1 MIQGFNHEGQRAL
14 GTIRLR
20 LQMQDMESTALL
32 HVIDARTSYNMLLG
46 RPWLHENG
54 VIPSTL
60 HQCFKYYQNGTV
72 RKVVGDHKPFTEAES
87 HFADAQFYLG
97 RTKATM
103 VERDVPQEE
112 SGSRQEKES
121 RPKMEGFT
129 IPLTKIDA
137 KKPIPQSLKDFVQ
150 PKQSGATE
158 HGDLSDKELSKHFGP
173 KAYKLLVNAGYNPQ
187 ESSTSKSYVRKTAN
201 TSQNPKA
208 GLGYMVQS
216 PIRIAIKRATANY
229 ASTKQI
235 PKSSSNPRTQRVSVF
250 KRLDERKAQRISV
263 FKRLGK
269 GKSWKKDVTKRANE
283 LDITEKLRSSIP
295 SRMKRCTT
303 LLISCGKELK
313 AKMKTIIFTRDA
325 EDDEDRESVAS
336 SYYTTNS
343 ASNPVPLPHTTQ
355 GQVRREDVVT
365 SNHITSCEEVV
376 VEEEDAEIAPQQ
388 FEEGV
393 KATVDE
399 LREINLGTIEDP
411 RPTYISALLTVDE
424 EYSYIELLKEFKD
437 IFAWSYKEMPG
448 LSSKIAVHHLAVR
461 KDARPVK
468 QAQRRFRPEL
478 VPLIEAEVNK
488 LINVGFIREVK
499 YPTWISSIVPVR
511 KKNGQIRV
519 CVDFRD
525 LNEAC
530 PKDDFPLP
538 IAELMIDATTGHE
551 ALTFMDGSSGYNQIR
566 MSPNEEELTAFRT
579 PKGIYCYKVMPFGL
593 KNAGAT
599 YQRAMQKIFDDIL
612 HKNVECYVD
621 DLVVKSKKRNNHL
634 QDLRM
639 VFERLRKHQLKMNPL
654 KCAFGVKSGKFL
666 GFIVRHQG
674 IEIEQAKIDAI
685 LKMPEPRNIHDL
697 KSLQGKLAYL
707 RRFISNLAGRC
718 QPFSRIMK
726 KGIPFEWDESCRNAF
741 KNIKSY
747 LMQPP
752 VLAAP
757 VPGRPL
763 ILYIAAQER
772 SMGALLAQE
781 NEGGKE
787 NALYYLSRTMTPNEL
802 KYAPIEKLC
811 LALIFSI
818 QKLKH
823 YFQAHT
829 VRLISKANPLKFV
842 MSRPVLSDRLAR
854 WYLQLQQFEIVYVP
868 QKAVKGQVLADFLAD
883 HPIPAEWELSDDL
896 PDEDALVIDVA
907 LPWWMF
913 FDGASH
919 KEGAGAGIVFV
930 TPERQV
936 LPFSF
941 TLTENCSN
949 NVAEYQALILGLE
962 MALNM
967 QQSHLKVYGDS
978 KLVVNQILGLYEV
991 KKPELLPYVKYA
1003 RKIIEWLGDVEI
1015 EHVPRSENKQA
1026 DALAKL
1032 ASTIAMISGEIQIP
1046 VCERWVIPPIF
1057 KEEKCEEIES
1067 HLVEVFEIEEED
1079 WRQLLVDYLKY
1090 DKLPNDPRRRV
1101 DIRRRATRFIFFKG
1115 TLYRRSFDG
1124 VFLRCLS
1131 SEEAAKAMEEAHSGI
1146 CGAHQ
1151 SGPKLHFRIKRMGY
1165 YWPTMVKDC
1174 LDYAQRCQACQFHAN
1189 LIHQP
1194 PEPLHPTVA
1203 SWPFDAWGMD
1213 VVGPLTKSSGGHLY
1227 ILAATDYFS
1236 KWAEAIPLREVK
1248 KETVAEFIKTNII
1261 YRYGVPR
1268 YIITDNGTP
1277 FSNTVINKLCE
1288 KFGFKQRKS
1297 SMYNAPANGLAEAFN
1312 KTLCN
1317 LLKKIVSKS
1326 KRDWHERI
1334 GEALW
1339 AYRTTYRTP
1348 TQATPYSLV
1357 YGVEAV
1363 IPLEQQIPSLR
1374 MAIQEGLTEE
1384 ENARLRLEELEA
1396 LDEKRLEAQQKLE
1409 CYQARLSKSFNKTVR
1424 VRSFQVGDLV
1434 LAVRRPIVVTHR
1446 VGNKFISR
1454 WDGPYVVKEVYTNG
1468 AYRLLSDDNVRVGPI
1483 NGKFLKRY
1491 YP

>member
-1 MIQGFNHEGQRAL
+1 MGL
-14 GTIRLR
+14 
-20 LQMQDMESTALL
+20 
-32 HVIDARTSYNMLLG
+32 
-46 RPWLHENG
+46 
-54 VIPSTL
+54 
-60 HQCFKYYQNGTV
+60 
-72 RKVVGDHKPFTEAES
+72 
-87 HFADAQFYLG
+87 
-97 RTKATM
+97 
-103 VERDVPQEE
+103 
-112 SGSRQEKES
+112 
-121 RPKMEGFT
+121 GFT
-129 IPLTKIDA
+129 
-137 KKPIPQSLKDFVQ
+137 
-150 PKQSGATE
+150 
-158 HGDLSDKELSKHFGP
+158 H
-173 KAYKLLVNAGYNPQ
+173 
-187 ESSTSKSYVRKTAN
+187 
-201 TSQNPKA
+201 QN
-208 GLGYMVQS
+208 
-216 PIRIAIKRATANY
+216 PIRIAIKRATTNH
-229 ASTKQI
+229 I
-235 PKSSSNPRTQRVSVF
+235 VEGEVPIQRVSAF
-250 KRLDERKAQRISV
+250 KRLHYEEVPRTSV

-269 GKSWKKDVTKRANE
+269 KMKHGAPKGNDE
-283 LDITEKLRSSIP
+283 LQMTQKLRSLVP

-303 LLISCGKELK
+303 LSVSCGRELK
-313 AKMKTIIFTRDA
+313 AKMKTVIFTKTVEDDEDRESVDSSKTRTLEDDEDRESVDSSKTRTL

-336 SYYTTNS
+336 SYYITNI
-343 ASNPVPLPHTTQ
+343 ASLMVQDKSIRDGIIRSSDVKGIIRVKRMDETIKTCIAF
-355 GQVRREDVVT
+355 EDPKQRSEVVS
-365 SNHITSCEEVV
+365 SNYITLSEEVNM
-376 VEEEDAEIAPQQ
+376 EEEDAEMAPQQ

-393 KATVDE
+393 KSTIDE
-399 LREINLGTIEDP
+399 LKEINLGTIDEP
-411 RPTYISALLTVDE
+411 RPTFISALLTKDE
-424 EYSYIELLKEFKD
+424 ECAYVELLKEFKD

-448 LSSKIAVHHLAVR
+448 LSPKIVVHHLAVKR
-461 KDARPVK
+461 DSRPVK
-468 QAQRRFRPEL
+468 QTQRRFRPEL

-488 LINVGFIREVK
+488 LITAGFIREVK

-551 ALTFMDGSSGYNQIR
+551 ALSFMDGSSGYNQIL
-566 MSPNEEELTAFRT
+566 MSPEDEELTAFRT

-612 HKNVECYVD
+612 HKNIECYVD
-621 DLVVKSKKRNNHL
+621 DVVMKSRRRNDHL
-634 QDLRM
+634 QDLRI
-639 VFERLRKHQLKMNPL
+639 VFERLRKYQLKMNPL

-674 IEIEQAKIDAI
+674 IEIEQAKINAI

-697 KSLQGKLAYL
+697 KSLQEKLAYL

-726 KGIPFEWDESCRNAF
+726 KGIPFEWNESCSTAF
-741 KNIKSY
+741 NNIKAY
-747 LMQPP
+747 LMKPP

-757 VPGRPL
+757 VIGRPL

-772 SMGALLAQE
+772 SMDALLAQD
-781 NEGGKE
+781 NESGKE

-802 KYAPIEKLC
+802 NYSPIEKLC

-829 VRLISKANPLKFV
+829 VRLISKANPLKYV
-842 MSRPVLSDRLAR
+842 MSRPVLFDRLAR

-883 HPIPAEWELSDDL
+883 HPIPAEWELTDDL
-896 PDEDALVIDVA
+896 PDEDALAIEISP
-907 LPWWMF
+907 PWTMY

-919 KEGAGAGIVFV
+919 QDGAGAGVVFV
-930 TPERQV
+930 SPERQV
-936 LPFSF
+936 LPYSF

-962 MALNM
+962 MAMDAKQL
-967 QQSHLKVYGDS
+967 HLRVYGDS

-991 KKPELLPYVKYA
+991 KKPNMLPYVKYA
-1003 RKIIEWLGDVEI
+1003 QKLIGQLGDVEL

-1032 ASTIAMISGEIQIP
+1032 ASTIAMVGGEVAIP
-1046 VCERWVIPPIF
+1046 VCESWVIPPVF
-1057 KEEKCEEIES
+1057 EDEDCEENETNA
-1067 HLVEVFEIEEED
+1067 VEVFEIEEEED

-1090 DKLPNDPRRRV
+1090 DKLPSDPHRKV

-1131 SEEAAKAMEEAHSGI
+1131 NEEAVKAME
-1146 CGAHQ
+1146 
-1151 SGPKLHFRIKRMGY
+1151 KRI
-1165 YWPTMVKDC
+1165 
-1174 LDYAQRCQACQFHAN
+1174 LRCQACQFHAN

-1227 ILAATDYFS
+1227 ILVATDYFS
-1236 KWAEAIPLREVK
+1236 KWAEALPLKEVK
-1248 KETVAEFIKTNII
+1248 KETVADFIKTRII

-1277 FSNTVINKLCE
+1277 FSNTLINKLCE

-1312 KTLCN
+1312 NTLCN
-1317 LLKKIVSKS
+1317 LLKKVVAKT
-1326 KRDWHERI
+1326 K
-1334 GEALW
+1334 
-1339 AYRTTYRTP
+1339 P
-1348 TQATPYSLV
+1348 
-1357 YGVEAV
+1357 V

-1374 MAIQEGLTEE
+1374 IAIQEGLTEE
-1384 ENARLRLEELEA
+1384 ENARLRLGELEA
-1396 LDEKRLEAQQKLE
+1396 LDEKRLEAQQRLE
-1409 CYQARLSKSFNKTVR
+1409 CYQARLSKAFNKKVR
-1424 VRSFQVGDLV
+1424 PRSFQIGDLV
-1434 LAVRRPIVVTHR
+1434 LAVRRPIITTRR
-1446 VGNKFISR
+1446 VRNKFVSR
-1454 WDGPYVVKEVYTNG
+1454 WDGPYVV
-1468 AYRLLSDDNVRVGPI
+1468 
-1483 NGKFLKRY
+1483 
-1491 YP
+1491 

>member
-1 MIQGFNHEGQRAL
+1 MI
-14 GTIRLR
+14 
-20 LQMQDMESTALL
+20 
-32 HVIDARTSYNMLLG
+32 
-46 RPWLHENG
+46 
-54 VIPSTL
+54 
-60 HQCFKYYQNGTV
+60 
-72 RKVVGDHKPFTEAES
+72 
-87 HFADAQFYLG
+87 
-97 RTKATM
+97 
-103 VERDVPQEE
+103 
-112 SGSRQEKES
+112 
-121 RPKMEGFT
+121 
-129 IPLTKIDA
+129 
-137 KKPIPQSLKDFVQ
+137 
-150 PKQSGATE
+150 
-158 HGDLSDKELSKHFGP
+158 
-173 KAYKLLVNAGYNPQ
+173 
-187 ESSTSKSYVRKTAN
+187 
-201 TSQNPKA
+201 
-208 GLGYMVQS
+208 
-216 PIRIAIKRATANY
+216 
-229 ASTKQI
+229 
-235 PKSSSNPRTQRVSVF
+235 
-250 KRLDERKAQRISV
+250 
-263 FKRLGK
+263 
-269 GKSWKKDVTKRANE
+269 
-283 LDITEKLRSSIP
+283 
-295 SRMKRCTT
+295 
-303 LLISCGKELK
+303 
-313 AKMKTIIFTRDA
+313 
-325 EDDEDRESVAS
+325 
-336 SYYTTNS
+336 
-343 ASNPVPLPHTTQ
+343 
-355 GQVRREDVVT
+355 
-365 SNHITSCEEVV
+365 
-376 VEEEDAEIAPQQ
+376 
-388 FEEGV
+388 
-393 KATVDE
+393 
-399 LREINLGTIEDP
+399 
-411 RPTYISALLTVDE
+411 
-424 EYSYIELLKEFKD
+424 
-437 IFAWSYKEMPG
+437 
-448 LSSKIAVHHLAVR
+448 
-461 KDARPVK
+461 
-468 QAQRRFRPEL
+468 
-478 VPLIEAEVNK
+478 
-488 LINVGFIREVK
+488 
-499 YPTWISSIVPVR
+499 
-511 KKNGQIRV
+511 
-519 CVDFRD
+519 
-525 LNEAC
+525 
-530 PKDDFPLP
+530 
-538 IAELMIDATTGHE
+538 
-551 ALTFMDGSSGYNQIR
+551 
-566 MSPNEEELTAFRT
+566 
-579 PKGIYCYKVMPFGL
+579 
-593 KNAGAT
+593 
-599 YQRAMQKIFDDIL
+599 
-612 HKNVECYVD
+612 
-621 DLVVKSKKRNNHL
+621 
-634 QDLRM
+634 
-639 VFERLRKHQLKMNPL
+639 FERLRKHQLKMNPL

-685 LKMPEPRNIHDL
+685 LKIPEPRNIHDL

-726 KGIPFEWDESCRNAF
+726 KSIPFEWDESCRNAF

-829 VRLISKANPLKFV
+829 VRLVSKANPLKFV

-868 QKAVKGQVLADFLAD
+868 QKAVKGQVLADFLAN

-896 PDEDALVIDVA
+896 SDEDALVIDVA

-991 KKPELLPYVKYA
+991 KKLELLPYVKYA

-1015 EHVPRSENKQA
+1015 EHISRSENKQA

-1032 ASTIAMISGEIQIP
+1032 ASTIAMIRGETQIP

-1057 KEEKCEEIES
+1057 EEEKDEEIES

-1079 WRQLLVDYLKY
+1079 WRQL
-1090 DKLPNDPRRRV
+1090 
-1101 DIRRRATRFIFFKG
+1101 
-1115 TLYRRSFDG
+1115 
-1124 VFLRCLS
+1124 
-1131 SEEAAKAMEEAHSGI
+1131 
-1146 CGAHQ
+1146 
-1151 SGPKLHFRIKRMGY
+1151 
-1165 YWPTMVKDC
+1165 
-1174 LDYAQRCQACQFHAN
+1174 
-1189 LIHQP
+1189 
-1194 PEPLHPTVA
+1194 
-1203 SWPFDAWGMD
+1203 
-1213 VVGPLTKSSGGHLY
+1213 GHLY

-1446 VGNKFISR
+1446 VENKFVSR

>member
-1 MIQGFNHEGQRAL
+1 MEEDDDALAITFSNEDLQLGFEPHNRPL
-14 GTIRLR
+14 F
-20 LQMQDMESTALL
+20 DMDSAALL

-112 SGSRQEKES
+112 SGSPQEKES

-137 KKPIPQSLKDFVQ
+137 KKPIPQSLKDF
-150 PKQSGATE
+150 
-158 HGDLSDKELSKHFGP
+158 
-173 KAYKLLVNAGYNPQ
+173 AYKLLVNAGYNPQ
-187 ESSTSKSYVRKTAN
+187 ESSTSKSHVRKTSN

-235 PKSSSNPRTQRVSVF
+235 PKSSSNRRTQRVSVF

-336 SYYTTNS
+336 SYYITNG
-343 ASNPVPLPHTTQ
+343 ANNPISHTTQ
-355 GQVRREDVVT
+355 GQVRCEDIVT

-930 TPERQV
+930 TPEHQV

-1046 VCERWVIPPIF
+1046 MCERWVIPPIF
-1057 KEEKCEEIES
+1057 EEEKCEEIES

-1174 LDYAQRCQACQFHAN
+1174 LDYAQRYQACQFHAN

-1277 FSNTVINKLCE
+1277 FSNT
-1288 KFGFKQRKS
+1288 
-1297 SMYNAPANGLAEAFN
+1297 
-1312 KTLCN
+1312 
-1317 LLKKIVSKS
+1317 KIVSKS

-1446 VGNKFISR
+1446 VGNKFVSR